1 MSTKTIRRRFAP
13 WQGEFLVQ
21 RLNEES
27 RKGWHLSHLE
37 YWKETYTQD
46 NSVSY
51 RYALDYRVAHNEKL
65 YLDTFEEAGW
75 ERVGTIH
82 DAYNGRFFVLHF
94 LYSLFSSPFDGSWYL
109 FRKPFNPLLP
119 REEYLI
125 DTDAESIR
133 DALKRKAIKY
143 KWGIWACVL
152 NLVLG
157 LILLAAG
164 ETVFPRTLL
173 FWGYLLLGFLHMH
186 RIMLHPAK
194 TQRELRFA
202 NLFMTFIYALAVLS
216 LVSEFAELGKTSAE
230 IAQAYRE
237 EETTAVP
244 LTAENT
250 PVQLFLDLRP
260 DLTVDEVLLLA
271 EEYNLEATASYGQRS
286 IDTGE
291 RHIHQYYYYTYEP
304 IYTIRLEPDTGLEYD
319 PNNSVLL
326 FRGAGMALVYDPD
339 TMVLESAYL
348 SIDTDDGRAW
358 CHYFPG
364 EPTMED
370 CETGYNLFLR
380 KSALSPQKY
389 YHAETPEEILAIA
402 YPVLYPEGLE

>member
-1 MSTKTIRRRFAP
+1 MARTKTIRRRFAP
-13 WQGEFLVQ
+13 WQGELLVQ

-75 ERVGTIH
+75 EQVGTIH
-82 DAYNGRFFVLHF
+82 DAYNGRFFILHS

-109 FRKPFNPLLP
+109 FRKPFDPLLP

-125 DTDAESIR
+125 DTDTESIR
-133 DALKRKAIKY
+133 DALKRKALKY
-143 KWGIWACVL
+143 KWGIGICILELAMGLFLFGTGSPVL
-152 NLVLG
+152 
-157 LILLAAG
+157 
-164 ETVFPRTLL
+164 PRTLL
-173 FWGYLLLGFLHMH
+173 FWGLLLIGFLHMH

-202 NLFMTFIYALAVLS
+202 NLFMTFIYALAILS
-216 LVSEFAELGKTSAE
+216 LVSEFVELGKTSAE

-237 EETTAVP
+237 EETTAVSV
-244 LTAENT
+244 TAENT

-260 DLTVDEVLLLA
+260 DITVDEVMQLA
-271 EEYNLEATASYGQRS
+271 EEYDLETTASYGKRRAS
-286 IDTGE
+286 TGK
-291 RHIHQYYYYTYEP
+291 RTLFSYYSYTYEP
-304 IYTIRLEPDTGLEYD
+304 VYNIDLVPDLGENQLSFYFYE
-319 PNNSVLL
+319 NV
-326 FRGAGMALVYDPD
+326 GMALSYDPD
-339 TMVLESAYL
+339 TMELESAYL
-348 SIDTDDGRAW
+348 SINTDDGRAY

-370 CETGYNLFLR
+370 CKTGYNLFLR

-389 YHAETPEEILAIA
+389 YHAETPEEIIAIA
-402 YPVLYPEGLE
+402 YPVLYPDGLE